1 MNNNLSKIRIA
12 IIDDNQDCITS
23 LLEKLSFFSEIE
35 VCGYETRY
43 KQSLGLLLYEKP
55 DLVFLDIE
63 MPCKS
68 GFKLLN
74 EARESGANFSVIF
87 FTSYSKYMVQALR
100 ESALDYIL
108 KPVDPVEL
116 KNAINRFKVFNSTRV
131 STKLAN
137 QLSGMQGR
145 SETIIIPSQSGLQF
159 LEKNNILLFQSSSGT
174 ILRQTYWEVLQTDLK
189 PVKLG
194 YFLSAKK
201 IMNVLPCSSFFQI
214 NQSCII
220 NLSFLYMVQHS
231 TRNCL
236 LIPPYDKIK
245 LTVSRSQM
253 TKMKEEFEV
262 F

>member
-1 MNNNLSKIRIA
+1 MTMNNNLSKIRIA

-74 EARESGANFSVIF
+74 EARERGANFSVIF

-108 KPVDPVEL
+108 KPVDPAEL
-116 KNAINRFKVFNSTRV
+116 KNAINRYKVFNSTQ
-131 STKLAN
+131 LAN

-159 LEKNNILLFQSSSGT
+159 LEKNNILLFQSNSET
-174 ILRQTYWEVLQTDLK
+174 IFHKTYWEALQTDLK

-194 YFLSAKK
+194 HFLSAKK

-245 LTVSRSQM
+245 LTVSRSQL
-253 TKMKEEFEV
+253 TKMKEDFEV